1 MGANQKKSQGIYQ
14 TKPGRFLLQARFMGR
29 RKTRRIRGGVQDAK
43 ANYAQMLLELQ
54 AEHRMEK
61 QSTGETSASGLLA
74 PSGSYRCRTLAE
86 WLTGRYSEWQKRA
99 QNAST
104 RRKLDSP
111 KRYLL
116 AADLG
121 DLPLREIDTAQ
132 VNAYVEWRLEVG
144 TLTFATRKDG
154 SAYRPRAKSVGAQTI
169 NKSLKL
175 LSAALRLAH
184 DEGLVI
190 KLPKI
195 NYLPEDDARA
205 ILPPTEEQLRA
216 VIRGA
221 EQLRAIAPLLP
232 EVIELLGQFGLRP
245 GELFHLTW
253 ASVDWTMGV
262 GENQGAI
269 RVEEQK
275 RTRVVGGRAWVPK
288 NRKFRFIPF
297 SLRGRELLERL
308 YAAAKP
314 IPSDL
319 VIPNDC
325 GLPYIR
331 LDEGEKKG
339 GGAGVWKRLRELSG
353 VPGVSM
359 RDLRHYFAVQNLVS
373 GVPLAIV
380 SAWMGHSSVQ
390 LTVKRYGRWA
400 HDAKEQWPWAAL
412 RGKPL
417 KEIGQSRQEIQL
429 VR

>member
-1 MGANQKKSQGIYQ
+1 MGANHKSQGIYQ
-14 TKPGRFLLQARFMGR
+14 TGPSRFLLQARFKGR
-29 RKTRRIRGGVQDAK
+29 RRTRRIRGGLPEAK
-43 ANYAQMLLELQ
+43 ATYAQMVLELQ
-54 AEHRMEK
+54 AEHRAALQNVQE
-61 QSTGETSASGLLA
+61 ASSNGLPA
-74 PSGSYRCRTLAE
+74 PYSSYRSPILAE
-86 WLTGRYSEWQKRA
+86 WLTHRYSEWQKRA

-111 KRYLL
+111 NRYLL
-116 AADLG
+116 ASDLG
-121 DLPLREIDTAQ
+121 ELPLRQIDTAQ

-175 LSAALRLAH
+175 LSAALHLAH

-205 ILPPTEEQLRA
+205 ILPPTEEQFRA

-262 GENQGAI
+262 GENQGAV

-275 RTRVVGGRAWVPK
+275 RTRVVGGKAWVPK
-288 NRKFRFIPF
+288 SKKFRFIPF

-308 YAAAKP
+308 YVGAKP
-314 IPSDL
+314 KPSGL
-319 VIPNDC
+319 VIPNDD
-325 GLPYIR
+325 GHPYIR

-339 GGAGVWKRLRELSG
+339 GGASIWKRLRELSG
-353 VPGVSM
+353 VPGFSM

-412 RGKPL
+412 RGRPL
-417 KEIGQSRQEIQL
+417 QDTAHGLREIQL

>member
-1 MGANQKKSQGIYQ
+1 MGANHRSHGIYQ
-14 TKPGRFLLQARFMGR
+14 TGPSHFLVQARFKGR
-29 RKTRRIRGGVQDAK
+29 RRTRRIRGALPDAK
-43 ANYAQMLLELQ
+43 ASYARMVLELQ
-54 AEHRMEK
+54 EEHRAALQNVQEA
-61 QSTGETSASGLLA
+61 STTGLPA
-74 PSGSYRCRTLAE
+74 PYSSYRSPTLAE
-86 WLTGRYSEWQKRA
+86 WLTNRYAEWQKRA
-99 QNAST
+99 QNEST

-116 AADLG
+116 ASDLG
-121 DLPLREIDTAQ
+121 DLPLREIDTAS

-154 SAYRPRAKSVGAQTI
+154 KAFRPRAKSVGAQTI

-184 DEGLVI
+184 DEELLG

-205 ILPPTEEQLRA
+205 ILPPTEEQFRA
-216 VIRGA
+216 MIRGA

-232 EVIELLGQFGLRP
+232 EVIELLGEFGLRP

-288 NRKFRFIPF
+288 NKKFRFIPF
-297 SLRGRELLERL
+297 SVRGREILERL

-314 IPSDL
+314 MPSDL
-319 VIPNDC
+319 VIPNDG

-339 GGAGVWKRLRELSG
+339 GGAGVWKRLREISG

-417 KEIGQSRQEIQL
+417 KDVAQTRREIQL

>member
-1 MGANQKKSQGIYQ
+1 MGTNHKSQGIYQ
-14 TKPGRFLLQARFMGR
+14 TGPSRFLLQARFNGR
-29 RKTRRIRGGVQDAK
+29 RRTRRIRGGVQDAK
-43 ANYAQMLLELQ
+43 ATYAQMLLELQ
-54 AEHRMEK
+54 AEHRAAE
-61 QSTGETSASGLLA
+61 QNVQEASNSGSPA
-74 PSGSYRCRTLAE
+74 PSSSSRWPTLAE
-86 WLTGRYSEWQKRA
+86 WLTGRYCDWQKRA
-99 QNAST
+99 QNEST

-116 AADLG
+116 ASDLADLS
-121 DLPLREIDTAQ
+121 LREIDTAQ

-154 SAYRPRAKSVGAQTI
+154 RAYRPRAKNVGAQTI

-184 DEGLVI
+184 DEGLVM

-205 ILPPTEEQLRA
+205 ILPPTEEQYRA
-216 VIRGA
+216 IIRGA

-253 ASVDWTMGV
+253 TSVDWTMGV
-262 GENQGAI
+262 GDNQGAI

-275 RTRVVGGRAWVPK
+275 RTRVVGGKAWVPK
-288 NRKFRFIPF
+288 NKKFRFIPF

-308 YAAAKP
+308 YADARP
-314 IPSDL
+314 RPSDL

-331 LDEGEKKG
+331 LDEGETKG

-390 LTVKRYGRWA
+390 LTVKLYGRWA

-412 RGKPL
+412 RGRPL
-417 KEIGQSRQEIQL
+417 RDTAQSRREIQL

>member
-1 MGANQKKSQGIYQ
+1 
-14 TKPGRFLLQARFMGR
+14 
-29 RKTRRIRGGVQDAK
+29 
-43 ANYAQMLLELQ
+43 
-54 AEHRMEK
+54 
-61 QSTGETSASGLLA
+61 
-74 PSGSYRCRTLAE
+74 
-86 WLTGRYSEWQKRA
+86 
-99 QNAST
+99 
-104 RRKLDSP
+104 
-111 KRYLL
+111 
-116 AADLG
+116 
-121 DLPLREIDTAQ
+121 

-154 SAYRPRAKSVGAQTI
+154 KAYRPRAKSVGAQTI

-184 DEGLVI
+184 DEGLVS

-205 ILPPTEEQLRA
+205 ILPPTEEQFRA
-216 VIRGA
+216 VLRGA
-221 EQLRAIAPLLP
+221 EQLRAVAPLLP

-253 ASVDWTMGV
+253 ASVDWTMGA

-288 NRKFRFIPF
+288 NKKFRFIPF

-308 YAAAKP
+308 YAGAKP
-314 IPSDL
+314 KPSDL
-319 VIPNDC
+319 VIPNDD

-412 RGKPL
+412 RGRPL
-417 KEIGQSRQEIQL
+417 EDTAQGRREIQL